1 MITTV
6 NSAIVRAFNWASSAA
21 LSESGL
27 KDKRR
32 SDDVNEVTARA
43 RTPLCESRATLREI
57 CV

>member
-1 MITTV
+1 MITTA
-6 NSAIVRAFNWASSAA
+6 NPAIVRGFNWASSAW
-21 LSESGL
+21 LSESSL

-32 SDDVNEVTARA
+32 SDDLHEVTARA